1 MNDFNSKTQDI
12 LFGSQHESLNLISRS
27 FKNTR
32 DSVLDDRIYLGPEMT
47 HNFSSKSCCIVY
59 LLFPYWMYGIKLL
72 YMLYLVSNLFFFK
85 VLWFLFY
92 VIRKLAKNNKRFK
105 NKLNDTVSV
114 T

>member
-1 MNDFNSKTQDI
+1 MLKGCVFFKVVSVLRYFFSHMNDFNSKTQDI

-32 DSVLDDRIYLGPEMT
+32 DSELDDRIYLGPEMT

-72 YMLYLVSNLFFFK
+72 YMLYLVSNLFFF
-85 VLWFLFY
+85 FLKSYGSF
-92 VIRKLAKNNKRFK
+92 FM
-105 NKLNDTVSV
+105 
-114 T
+114 